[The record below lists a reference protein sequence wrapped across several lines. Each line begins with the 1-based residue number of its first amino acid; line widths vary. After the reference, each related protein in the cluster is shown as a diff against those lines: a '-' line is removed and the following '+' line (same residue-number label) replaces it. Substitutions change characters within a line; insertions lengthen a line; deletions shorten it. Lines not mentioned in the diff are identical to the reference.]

1 MTTQH
6 LGRKLNA
13 TTAPLGNRV
22 AHVFTTAHCGL
33 FVVIAA
39 FWTSPLAYGQLF
51 QNLDFEASV
60 FEVDT
65 GGTHFVRAP
74 GWRFSGEYGDGV
86 GDRIELG
93 LHIGNLSYQR
103 MLTDLPTRP
112 FPLPPPPPTQGHF
125 SVLMGGPPYGP
136 APSAVPWME
145 QTGLIP
151 PTARYFRLPGNQDP
165 FGLRATDP
173 TKSSWRLSVDGAE
186 IPMSRADGLVSADI
200 SAYAGTVR
208 TLRIAID
215 GTYETPPIF
224 GDRIKVI
231 FDSMEFVLVPEPTTG
246 SLGITLSAVAWL
258 VRITRR
264 LPARAAE

>member
-1 MTTQH
+1 MIRQFF
-6 LGRKLNA
+6 GRQLAHKLRRSLNWRGIELA
-13 TTAPLGNRV
+13 SPRV
-22 AHVFTTAHCGL
+22 W
-33 FVVIAA
+33 FVVA
-39 FWTSPLAYGQLF
+39 FVLYGNQSLSRAQEF

-60 FEVDT
+60 LEIDT
-65 GGTHFVRAP
+65 GMTQFVRAP

-86 GDRIELG
+86 GERIELG
-93 LHIGNLSYQR
+93 LHIGDIPFQR
-103 MLTDLPTRP
+103 MLTDLATGPVTA
-112 FPLPPPPPTQGHF
+112 PPPVQGHF
-125 SVLMGGPPYGP
+125 SVLMGARPFGEASGN
-136 APSAVPWME
+136 VPWME
-145 QTGLIP
+145 QTGLVP
-151 PTARYFRLPGNQDP
+151 PTAKFFRLPGNQDP
-165 FGLRATDP
+165 LGLRATDP
-173 TKSSWRLSVDGAE
+173 TKSSWRFTIDGAE
-186 IPMSRADGLVSADI
+186 IPMTRADGLVSADV

-231 FDSMEFVLVPEPTTG
+231 FDSMEFVLVPEPTTA